1 MAAKGSR
8 KNPYTLSEYN
18 GIGSDSWTG
27 GWVQESENY
36 VIYRNRFKTVTYT
49 GFCTKGNPVPGDLYN
64 EMTQNHIWL
73 GGWVLFGTIKKYV
86 DSNDG
91 EYNSTL
97 GSLSNPCSM
106 FMFLQ
111 NTTND

>member
-1 MAAKGSR
+1 MAAKGSK
-8 KNPYTLSEYN
+8 KNPYTLCKFN
-18 GIGSDSWTG
+18 HLGSSWT
-27 GWVQESENY
+27 
-36 VIYRNRFKTVTYT
+36 
-49 GFCTKGNPVPGDLYN
+49 
-64 EMTQNHIWL
+64 
-73 GGWVLFGTIKKYV
+73 GGWVLFGTVKTYV

-97 GSLSNPCSM
+97 GSLSNPRSM

>member
-8 KNPYTLSEYN
+8 KNPYTLSEFN
-18 GIGSDSWTG
+18 HLGSSWT
-27 GWVQESENY
+27 
-36 VIYRNRFKTVTYT
+36 
-49 GFCTKGNPVPGDLYN
+49 
-64 EMTQNHIWL
+64 